1 MKQIPS
7 SPSNKKISELYG
19 LIQRGELILQPEFQR
34 KLVWSPAHKEAFID
48 TILQGYPF
56 PEVYIAQTGGDL
68 ETMQTQQVVVDGQQR
83 LSTIVNYIEGGDFCK
98 KTKKYLEL
106 SDDEKKEFL
115 GYDVVVRDLK
125 DAPSETIKEVFRR
138 INLTK
143 YSLEQIEIDNAIY
156 DGAFI
161 TAGKDVLN
169 SIDTESFEI
178 FSEREL
184 SRMSDLSY
192 VLLLMAT
199 IVEGGYFSGSKQMEY
214 YVVKYNDAFAD
225 KDAVVELT
233 KKTFRLIQDLDLIKT
248 SMWFR
253 KSNFFTLFIE
263 LSKRN
268 EYDLNVLRQTLI
280 DFEVHVLAARDNQD
294 TDFGKYY
301 AAMYTGTN
309 SRTARVFRGDIFR
322 RYVLA

>member
-19 LIQRGELILQPEFQR
+19 MIQRGELILQPEFQR

-56 PEVYIAQTGGDL
+56 PEIYIAQTGVDL
-68 ETMQTQQVVVDGQQR
+68 DTMQTQQVVVDGQQR
-83 LSTIVNYIEGGDFCK
+83 LSTIVNYIEGDDFCK
-98 KTKKYLEL
+98 TTKKYSEL
-106 SDDEKKEFL
+106 SDDEKTEFL

-161 TAGKDVLN
+161 TAGKEVLN
-169 SIDTESFEI
+169 SINTDSFEI

-184 SRMSDLSY
+184 SRMADLNY
-192 VLLLMAT
+192 ILLLMAT

-214 YVVKYNDAFAD
+214 YVVKYNDAFAE
-225 KDAVVELT
+225 KDAIVASAIN
-233 KKTFRLIQDLDLIKT
+233 TFRLIQALDLTKM
-248 SMWFR
+248 SMWYR

-263 LSKRN
+263 LSKVN
-268 EYDLNVLRQTLI
+268 GYDLNGLRQKLI
-280 DFEVHVLAARDNQD
+280 DFEEHVLAARESQD
-294 TDFGKYY
+294 TDYGRYY
-301 AAMYTGTN
+301 ANMYTGTN
-309 SRTARVFRGDIFR
+309 SRSSRVTRGDIFR
-322 RYVLA
+322 QYVLI

>member
-19 LIQRGELILQPEFQR
+19 MIQRGELILQPEFQR

-56 PEVYIAQTGGDL
+56 PEVYIAQTGVDL

-98 KTKKYLEL
+98 TTKKYSEL
-106 SDDEKKEFL
+106 SDDEKKDFL

-169 SIDTESFEI
+169 SIDTDSFEI

-184 SRMSDLSY
+184 SRMADLNY

-214 YVVKYNDAFAD
+214 YVVKYNDAFVD
-225 KDAVVELT
+225 KDAIVELT

-248 SMWFR
+248 SMWYR

-263 LSKRN
+263 LSKGN
-268 EYDLNVLRQTLI
+268 EYDLNGLRQKLI
-280 DFEVHVLAARDNQD
+280 DFEEHVLIARESQD
-294 TDFGKYY
+294 TDYGRYY

-309 SRTARVFRGDIFR
+309 SRSSRVARGDIFR
-322 RYVLA
+322 HHVLS